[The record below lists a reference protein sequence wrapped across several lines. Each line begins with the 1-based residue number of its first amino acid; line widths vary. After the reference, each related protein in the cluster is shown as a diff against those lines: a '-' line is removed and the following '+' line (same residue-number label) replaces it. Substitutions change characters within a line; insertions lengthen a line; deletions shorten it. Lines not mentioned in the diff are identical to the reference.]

1 MFPEIGDQEAKRK
14 RIKPIPILQAS
25 GQAQAVFG
33 KVPPLRTHKS
43 LLERQKTRFVCK
55 VWPISMLLDPDPRS
69 QYGSGPGSK
78 TAK

>member
-33 KVPPLRTHKS
+33 KVPS
-43 LLERQKTRFVCK
+43 AEDASFGNV
-55 VWPISMLLDPDPRS
+55 
-69 QYGSGPGSK
+69 
-78 TAK
+78 